1 MEDIFMEPNDRSGTN
16 KNRIYFARTYRHL
29 KVNRSECLI
38 FLLLFILPSLL
49 LLLFFYDE
57 LTWLMA
63 MGAARILQAAEG
75 LQAEL
80 NAGIFLPLLGPTYYL
95 VLPTR
100 QPDYPLI
107 LGNLAVSLG
116 LVWLLS
122 TGPRKGRPVAIYLS
136 IILLIHTMACIF
148 FLLGKDRLP
157 YTMEDF
163 SDLYVKQQI
172 GIWITFLVLI
182 GLVMGLL
189 GRGGLLR
196 RAFTVVFIMLYSF
209 LFGFIRYVLFLWVL
223 YRFSVLYMPLMFF
236 ALGPFFDFLYFVSI
250 YSISTNGMIRIYES
264 KMKGEWLWA

>member
-1 MEDIFMEPNDRSGTN
+1 MDPNDRSETS

-29 KVNRSECLI
+29 KINRPECLL
-38 FLLLFILPSLL
+38 FLFLFILPSLL

-63 MGAARILQAAEG
+63 MGANHILQASEG
-75 LQAEL
+75 LQAEI
-80 NAGIFLPLLGPTYYL
+80 ASGTFLPQLGPTYYL

-107 LGNLAVSLG
+107 LGNLAVSLC

-122 TGPRKGRPVAIYLS
+122 TGPRKGRPIAVYLS
-136 IILLIHTMACIF
+136 IILLIHIMACIF
-148 FLLGKDRLP
+148 FLLGKDLLP
-157 YTMEDF
+157 YTIEDF